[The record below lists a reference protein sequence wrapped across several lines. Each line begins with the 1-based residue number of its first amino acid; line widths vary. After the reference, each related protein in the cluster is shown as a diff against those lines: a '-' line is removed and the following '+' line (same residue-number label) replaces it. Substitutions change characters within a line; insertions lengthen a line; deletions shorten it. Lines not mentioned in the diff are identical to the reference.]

1 MRAAA
6 FQCDTVAIIR
16 NMKREDNAIQ
26 LRGMRGATMNS
37 KQGDSGRIARRVIS
51 LGSARLRLL
60 FMPVMIAWA
69 LLGVALLG
77 VDSALFSKRRRNRGT
92 KTVVAYSISW

>member
-1 MRAAA
+1 
-6 FQCDTVAIIR
+6 
-16 NMKREDNAIQ
+16 
-26 LRGMRGATMNS
+26 MNS

-60 FMPVMIAWA
+60 FVPVMIACA

-77 VDSALFSKRRRNRGT
+77 IGLGAVQQAQAQSRDEDRM
-92 KTVVAYSISW
+92 VAYSIWW